1 MTAKN
6 IISLVIAIVVGYIV
20 IKLLWGLFSIA
31 FSLLTVML
39 YGAVAAAVVYV
50 LYRVFN
56 NMLTSGK
63 RLT

>member
-1 MTAKN
+1 MSAKN
-6 IISLVIAIVVGYIV
+6 IIALVIAIIVGFFV
-20 IKLLWGLFSIA
+20 IKILGALLSLA
-31 FSLLTVML
+31 FGLLTWL
-39 YGAVAAAVVYV
+39 IYGAVAAAVVYV